1 MQLLFGNAPTN
12 ASFDAKLLTF
22 EEPLRQEYRL
32 KLCRLAFGYYD
43 KLPVPFRKFTD
54 KYMKHNRALYVDY
67 LIHHTP
73 IAGLR
78 YSLQNPGML
87 IQILHILENANNQGR
102 IMYHHLASC
111 LLIIFDYPY
120 ELNTLGDYICRS
132 VPTAEGIKDFFE
144 LIGRIKINGE
154 EITVPFGNRF

>member
-54 KYMKHNRALYVDY
+54 KYMKHDRALYVDY

-73 IAGLR
+73 IKKLR
-78 YSLQNPGML
+78 YSLHNTELLLPL
-87 IQILHILENANNQGR
+87 LYVLENADHR
-102 IMYHHLASC
+102 
-111 LLIIFDYPY
+111 
-120 ELNTLGDYICRS
+120 
-132 VPTAEGIKDFFE
+132 
-144 LIGRIKINGE
+144 GRIKYHQLAASLLLAFEFPYKLDTLDYYLCQARPDADDLREFLFLMGKIILGSD
-154 EITVPFGNRF
+154 